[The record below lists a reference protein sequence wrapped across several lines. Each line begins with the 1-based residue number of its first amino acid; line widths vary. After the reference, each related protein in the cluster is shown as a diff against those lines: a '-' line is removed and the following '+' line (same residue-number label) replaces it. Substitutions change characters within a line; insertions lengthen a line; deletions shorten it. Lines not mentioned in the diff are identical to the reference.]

1 MNLVWLDVS
10 DNHFD
15 GKLQDNIE
23 KIIPKLEYLNLS
35 HNHFEG
41 NLPSLKGDLSNLWVL
56 DLSFNNFY
64 GEVPIELVANCTSC
78 RILRVLDLSFNNFC
92 GEIFSIHFNLS
103 LHSLELQ
110 NNNFTGTLL
119 VVPLKVGW
127 LLNISN
133 NHMTG
138 TIPLWAVNRST
149 SPSRAVDLSNNF
161 FEGQIPCGL
170 PSSEIINI
178 SHNLLSGLLPFC
190 LNLQDVGHLLL
201 QGNKLTGSL
210 PKAIMTLDNRDNRF
224 IGSIPHEIDGLSN
237 LKVLSFSGNHFSGV
251 ISKQLSQLKR

>member
-1 MNLVWLDVS
+1 MNLVWLDIS
-10 DNHFD
+10 NNHFD

-41 NLPSLKGDLSNLWVL
+41 NLPSLKGDLSHLW
-56 DLSFNNFY
+56 
-64 GEVPIELVANCTSC
+64 
-78 RILRVLDLSFNNFC
+78 VLDLSFNNFC

-103 LHSLELQ
+103 LLSLELQ
-110 NNNFTGTLL
+110 NNNFTGTLP

-138 TIPLWAVNRST
+138 TIPLWVVNRST

-224 IGSIPHEIDGLSN
+224 IGSIPHEIDGLTN

-251 ISKQLSQLKR
+251 ISKQLCRLKR